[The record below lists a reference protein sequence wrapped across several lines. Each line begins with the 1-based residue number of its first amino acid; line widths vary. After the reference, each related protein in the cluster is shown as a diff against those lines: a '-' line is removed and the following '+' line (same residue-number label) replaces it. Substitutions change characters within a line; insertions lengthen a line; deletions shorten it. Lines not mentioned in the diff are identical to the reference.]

1 MQVSVQKIMAGL
13 GGDRFVKRPVQ
24 HEFDLIELVK
34 EGLPMESVAFL
45 QSNFGF
51 TNKEMSH
58 ILSISESTYQRR
70 IRAKSTL
77 TQDETEKAISL
88 AEVYEKGIEVFED
101 NKDFEYW
108 LNSTIPAL
116 KDQKPIDL
124 LGSMIGR
131 KQVMNVL
138 NALLHGLFS

>member
-1 MQVSVQKIMAGL
+1 MQVSVQQIMSGL
-13 GGDRFVKRPVQ
+13 GGDRFVKRAVR
-24 HEFDLIELVK
+24 HEFDLIEIVK

-45 QSNFGF
+45 QNNFGF

-70 IRAKSTL
+70 IRAKLRL

-101 NKDFEYW
+101 KQDLEYW
-108 LNSTIPAL
+108 FASPISAL
-116 KDQKPIDL
+116 QDKKPIDL
-124 LGSMIGR
+124 LETMIGR
-131 KQVMNVL
+131 KQVLNVL
-138 NALLHGLFS
+138 NVLLHGLFS

>member
-1 MQVSVQKIMAGL
+1 MEGL
-13 GGDRFVKRPVQ
+13 GGDRFVKRPIR
-24 HEFDLIELVK
+24 HESDLIELVK

-45 QSNFGF
+45 QANFGF

-58 ILSISESTYQRR
+58 ILAISESTYQRR
-70 IRAKSTL
+70 IRAKMKL

-88 AEVYEKGIEVFED
+88 SEVYEKGMEVFED
-101 NKDFEYW
+101 KEDFDYW
-108 LNSTIPAL
+108 LNSKIPSL
-116 KDQKPIDL
+116 RDHQPIDL

-138 NALLHGLFS
+138 NALLHGIFS

>member
-1 MQVSVQKIMAGL
+1 MQVSINRILEGL
-13 GGDRFVKRPVQ
+13 GGDRFIKRPIR
-24 HEFDLIELVK
+24 HDYDLIELVK

-45 QSNFGF
+45 QRNLGF

-58 ILSISESTYQRR
+58 ILAISESTYQRR
-70 IRAKSTL
+70 IRAKSRL

-88 AEVYEKGIEVFED
+88 SEIYEKGIDVFE
-101 NKDFEYW
+101 NKDDFSYW
-108 LNSTIPAL
+108 LASRLPPLLNQRPV
-116 KDQKPIDL
+116 DM

-138 NALLHGLFS
+138 NAILHGIYL

>member
-1 MQVSVQKIMAGL
+1 MQVSINRILEGL
-13 GGDRFVKRPVQ
+13 GGDRFIKRPIR
-24 HEFDLIELVK
+24 HDYDLIELVK

-45 QSNFGF
+45 QRNLGF

-58 ILSISESTYQRR
+58 ILAISESTYQRR

-88 AEVYEKGIEVFED
+88 SEVYEKGIEVFED
-101 NKDFEYW
+101 KADFSYW
-108 LNSTIPAL
+108 LASRIPS
-116 KDQKPIDL
+116 L
-124 LGSMIGR
+124 LNQRPVDMLDSMIGR

-138 NALLHGLFS
+138 NAILHGIYL

>member
-13 GGDRFVKRPVQ
+13 GGDRFVKRQVR

-45 QSNFGF
+45 QNNFGF

-70 IRAKSTL
+70 IKAKSTL

-88 AEVYEKGIEVFED
+88 SELYAKGVDVFR
-101 NKDFEYW
+101 NQADFETW
-108 LNSTIPAL
+108 LQTKIPAMGNQRPTDIL
-116 KDQKPIDL
+116 D
-124 LGSMIGR
+124 SMIGR
-131 KQVMNVL
+131 QRVVDEL
-138 NALLHGLFS
+138 NRILHGVFS